1 MGKLTKLIK
10 TTGWITVGITAIAVE
25 QTVKA
30 GKHIHNEV
38 KSGRPQDLVREHCKS
53 IKDKMSTVEQRG
65 EAFRDKMRK
74 ASMEQNPDEVNHK
87 FETIKEMFGASASKA

>member
-38 KSGRPQDLVREHCKS
+38 KSGRPQDLVRKHCKS
-53 IKDKMSTVEQRG
+53 IKDKMSTAEQRG
-65 EAFRDKMRK
+65 KDTNLHDKAMEELQGIADMFKSSANK
-74 ASMEQNPDEVNHK
+74 A
-87 FETIKEMFGASASKA
+87 

>member
-10 TTGWITVGITAIAVE
+10 TTGWITVGITAIAIE

-38 KSGRPQDLVREHCKS
+38 KSGKPQDLVREHCKS
-53 IKDKMSTVEQRG
+53 IKDKMSTAEQRG
-65 EAFRDKMRK
+65 KDTSFSNYSTAK
-74 ASMEQNPDEVNHK
+74 AMDELQN
-87 FETIKEMFGASASKA
+87 IKDMFTSSASKA

>member
-1 MGKLTKLIK
+1 MGKITNLIK

-38 KSGRPQDLVREHCKS
+38 KSGRPQNLVRKHCKS
-53 IKDKMSTVEQRG
+53 IKDKMSTAEQRG
-65 EAFRDKMRK
+65 KDTSLHDKAMEELQSIADMFKSSANK
-74 ASMEQNPDEVNHK
+74 A
-87 FETIKEMFGASASKA
+87 

>member
-38 KSGRPQDLVREHCKS
+38 KSGRPQDLVRKHCKS
-53 IKDKMSTVEQRG
+53 IKDKMSLLNNVVKIPTYTTKLWKNCKALQICLNLAQIKR
-65 EAFRDKMRK
+65 RDL
-74 ASMEQNPDEVNHK
+74 
-87 FETIKEMFGASASKA
+87 TI

>member
-1 MGKLTKLIK
+1 MGKLTNLIK

-38 KSGRPQDLVREHCKS
+38 KSGRPQNLVRKHCKS
-53 IKDKMSTVEQRG
+53 IKDKMSTAEQRG
-65 EAFRDKMRK
+65 KDTNLHDKAMEEMQSIVDMFTSSANK
-74 ASMEQNPDEVNHK
+74 A
-87 FETIKEMFGASASKA
+87 